1 MPVELSNLLLSTICA
16 LLIVIWWSLRSWMGR
31 VDTRLDRMEAK
42 QAQQEKECVTWADHE
57 ALKLIVNGVDRRV
70 TIIETTCKAEHGK

>member
-1 MPVELSNLLLSTICA
+1 MTAELSNLLLSTICA
-16 LLIVIWWSLRSWMGR
+16 LLIVTWWSLRSWMGR

-57 ALKLIVNGVDRRV
+57 ALKLVVNCVDRRV